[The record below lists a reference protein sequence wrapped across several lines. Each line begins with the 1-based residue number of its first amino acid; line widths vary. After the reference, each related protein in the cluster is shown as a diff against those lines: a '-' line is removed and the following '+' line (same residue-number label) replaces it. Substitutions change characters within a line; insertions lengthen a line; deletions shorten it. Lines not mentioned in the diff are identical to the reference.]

1 MKNFY
6 KQTKTLCL
14 GILGLASLN
23 AYPTSTPNTKA
34 GKRMTYHIECSAGSQ
49 FGSVPHQ
56 LKRYLYTENYSYTER
71 VTDYFLIFPIGTRLV
86 TRYVSS
92 KHHEYQ
98 YESRNTF
105 IQNIDIRQSLNFRK
119 GRSLSIDLHAG
130 IGISSGDITQSTL
143 QVMQSGLGFDTKWW
157 GCKMGFGVS
166 SGFVYLNKDYYK
178 EDLGQQPDRYS
189 AGGKQK
195 FFVTPELRLGPLD
208 YAFVKWSQQE
218 DCPPLCPLDRI
229 SIGSGFGDYKQRGLS
244 AGLSMTNT
252 SRNHKTS
259 YGFHVAAFHR
269 LKNNIKLSLTFDRIG
284 KMKGYSGIDNTLMTR
299 SEDYPET
306 ISYKTFWMTG
316 VKASYQF

>member
-6 KQTKTLCL
+6 IQSKSVFLSTLCL
-14 GILGLASLN
+14 ISLN
-23 AYPTSTPNTKA
+23 VYPTGTPKA
-34 GKRMTYHIECSAGSQ
+34 KTGKRMTYHIECSAGSQ

-56 LKRYLYTENYSYTER
+56 LKRYLYTENYSYQVW
-71 VTDYFLIFPIGTRLV
+71 VTDYFIIIPIGSHLE
-86 TRYVSS
+86 TRYASS

-98 YESRNTF
+98 YESRNTY
-105 IQNIDIRQSLNFRK
+105 IQTFDIRQSLNFSK

-143 QVMQSGLGFDTKWW
+143 QVLQSGLAFDTKWW
-157 GCKMGFGVS
+157 GCKMGFGIS

-178 EDLGQQPDRYS
+178 EELGQQPDRYS

-218 DCPPLCPLDRI
+218 DCPPICPLDRI

-244 AGLSMTNT
+244 TGLSMTNT
-252 SRNHKTS
+252 NRNHKTS
-259 YGFHVAAFHR
+259 YGFNVAAFHR
-269 LKNNIKLSLTFDRIG
+269 LKNNLKLSLTFDRIG
-284 KMKGYSGIDNTLMTR
+284 KMTGYSGIDNTPMTK

-306 ISYKTFWMTG
+306 ISYKTFWMMG